1 MKVKRRAGRN
11 AAMLLGTVLAAAGIS
26 AGSAPATALASG
38 CGSAGAACGSA
49 GAGRLSARAEALA
62 LLGHRGSQPAVTGT
76 GAAGVPGALAGVP
89 GVVTPGSRS
98 ALFGVF
104 CLSTSNC
111 LAVGNFDSA
120 TSGATLNQVLHWNG
134 RKWSK
139 VAVPSPGGPAARDF
153 SELDAVRCR
162 TASDCWAVGDYFK
175 GQALL
180 SQALHWNGTRWA
192 AVRTPNPGG
201 THSGDNNQL
210 FDVVCTSAR
219 ACWAAGQY
227 GNSSGNGLTLNQAL
241 RWNGSRWS
249 LVSTP
254 QPAGTGDGAFQG
266 IASVRCSS
274 ASNCLA
280 IGTAGHESDTSL
292 LKNEALRWNG
302 KKWSILTIA
311 SPGGAANGD
320 FSILSSLACTSA
332 TDCWAAGS
340 DGSFTPVRTSLNQIM
355 HWNGRSWS
363 HDTAIANP
371 DGTGQGSVNEL
382 NGATCSSASNC
393 WAVGDFGTIQNGV
406 GKILN
411 EALRW
416 NGRKWSV
423 TSPPNPGGT
432 ADGTFNILNAV
443 RCTAATNC
451 WAVGRVGGSDRN
463 QALHWHGTRWS
474 AE

>member
-11 AAMLLGTVLAAAGIS
+11 AAMLLGMLLAAAGIS
-26 AGSAPATALASG
+26 AGGASATALASG

-49 GAGRLSARAEALA
+49 RAGHLSARAEALA

-76 GAAGVPGALAGVP
+76 GAAGAPGALAGVP

-98 ALFGVF
+98 VLFSVY
-104 CLSTSNC
+104 CLSASNC
-111 LAVGNFDSA
+111 LAVGNFDST

-139 VAVPSPGGPAARDF
+139 VAVPSPAGTAAMDF

-162 TASDCWAVGDYFK
+162 TASDCWAVGDYSK

-192 AVRTPNPGG
+192 VVRTPNPGG
-201 THSGDNNQL
+201 TRSGDNNQL

-241 RWNGSRWS
+241 HWNGRRWS

-254 QPAGTGDGAFQG
+254 QPAGTGDGAVQG

-280 IGTAGHESDTSL
+280 IGTAGNESGTTL

-332 TDCWAAGS
+332 TNCWAAGS
-340 DGSFTPVRTSLNQIM
+340 YGSFSPVRTSLNQIM
-355 HWNGRSWS
+355 HWNGRAWS
-363 HDTAIANP
+363 HDTAVANP

-393 WAVGDFGTIQNGV
+393 WAVGDFGSIQNGV

-432 ADGTFNILNAV
+432 ADGRFNILNAV

-451 WAVGRVGGSDRN
+451 WAVGRAGTSDRN

-474 AE
+474 AG